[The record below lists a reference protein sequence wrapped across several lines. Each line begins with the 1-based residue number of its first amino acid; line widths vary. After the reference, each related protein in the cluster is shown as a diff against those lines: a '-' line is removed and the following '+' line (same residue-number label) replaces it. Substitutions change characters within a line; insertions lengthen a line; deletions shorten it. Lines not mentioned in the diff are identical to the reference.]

1 MKTKYV
7 FLDIDGTLV
16 DNDASIPESA
26 AEAIRKARK
35 NGHKVFICSG
45 RSKCEMHDSILK
57 AELDGI
63 VGASGAYIELDGE
76 VIYSRPMTP
85 QMNKRLFDYLLP
97 KKVALY
103 VETTDEYI
111 TNDVGYAYVNEYI
124 NWCIDN
130 NVSYDKA
137 LFEMLKTVDNLE
149 DYYELPINK
158 MLYMSKDIPIEQ
170 VKDDL
175 SDEFTVVGS
184 GIDFPCHCGEL
195 SEFGINKGKG
205 IEYLIDYFNADM
217 SDTIGI
223 GDGEND
229 VEMLKACAVGIAMG
243 NAKQL
248 LKDMADY
255 VTTDVDK
262 DGLKNAFKHYGLI

>member
-1 MKTKYV
+1 MNIKYV

-16 DNDASIPESA
+16 DGSASVPESA
-26 AEAIRKARK
+26 ADAIQTARK

-45 RSKCEMHDSILK
+45 RSKCEIHDSILK
-57 AELDGI
+57 TGLDGI
-63 VGASGAYIELDGE
+63 VGASGAYVELCGK

-85 QMNKRLFDYLLP
+85 QMNKKLFDYLLP

-111 TNDVGYAYVNEYI
+111 TNDIGYDYVNEYI
-124 NWCIDN
+124 AWCIDN

-137 LFEMLKTVDNLE
+137 LFEMLQKVDDLE
-149 DYYELPINK
+149 KYYDLPINK
-158 MLYMSKDIPIEQ
+158 MLYMSKEIPIEQ
-170 VKDDL
+170 VKREL
-175 SDEFTVVGS
+175 GDEFTVVGS

-195 SEFGINKGKG
+195 SELGINKGKG
-205 IEYLIDYFNADM
+205 IEFLINHYNADM

-229 VEMLKACAVGIAMG
+229 VEMLNTCAVGIAMG
-243 NAKQL
+243 NAKQV
-248 LKDMADY
+248 LKDVADY

-262 DGLKNAFKHYGLI
+262 DGLKNAFAHYGLI